1 MENEDLLARQFEE
14 NRSRLRSVAYRMLG
28 SAAEAEDAVQETW
41 LRLSRNH
48 DNRIANLGGWLTT
61 VVSRVCL
68 DMLRSRTS
76 RREDAI
82 ESVMPDSLT
91 GNGMRADPEHEALLA
106 DAVGPALLV
115 VLDALGP
122 AERLAFVL
130 HDMFGVSFK
139 EIATIVDRTP
149 EAARQMASRAR
160 RQVRGIES
168 RPESEGD
175 VEYQREIVDAFLAAA
190 REGDFASLLSVL
202 DPEIEFR
209 CDPEAVRLGGLPIVR
224 GAKEFA
230 EHFSGTAK
238 AARPVL
244 VDGVVGAAW
253 APGGMPKVVLDIV
266 IRNGRI
272 VSIDAIALT
281 ARLAELDLEFIEN

>member
-1 MENEDLLARQFEE
+1 MENEDVLARQFEE

-28 SAAEAEDAVQETW
+28 SGAEADDAVQETW
-41 LRLSRNH
+41 LRLSRN
-48 DNRIANLGGWLTT
+48 DANGIANLGGWLTT

-82 ESVMPDSLT
+82 ENVKPDSLT

-139 EIATIVDRTP
+139 EIASIVDRTP
-149 EAARQMASRAR
+149 EATRQMASRAR
-160 RQVRGIES
+160 RQVRGTGT

-175 VEYQREIVDAFLAAA
+175 QEFQRKIVDAFLAAA
-190 REGDFASLLSVL
+190 REGNFAGLLAVL

-209 CDPEAVRLGGLPIVR
+209 SDPEAVRLGGLPVVR
-224 GAKEFA
+224 GAKDFA
-230 EHFSGTAK
+230 EHFSGTAS

-244 VDGVVGAAW
+244 VDGMVGAVW
-253 APGGMPKVVLDIV
+253 APGGRPKVVLDIV
-266 IRNGRI
+266 IRDGRI
-272 VSIDAIALT
+272 VAIDAIAVPKHLD
-281 ARLAELDLEFIEN
+281 ALDLEFIEN